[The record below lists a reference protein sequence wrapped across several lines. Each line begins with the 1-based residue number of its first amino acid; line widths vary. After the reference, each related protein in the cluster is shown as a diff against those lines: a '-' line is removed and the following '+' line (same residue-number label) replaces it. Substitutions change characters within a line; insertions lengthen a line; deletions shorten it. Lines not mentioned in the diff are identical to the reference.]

1 MFSLLLS
8 VLAQT
13 LVAPS
18 ADASSR
24 EAQDASTQAPS
35 TSSGGDAGVV
45 EPANSAAN
53 TASTASGAAR
63 SAPSPGASSGPT
75 GVSDPGPARRAP
87 FEFTAQI
94 VVGGGARFAPGAPA
108 PAGFFTLA
116 WRADMLFLRDT
127 PRSFGIGPAL
137 AVRLDHFADVVPSL
151 GASLLVPIHEALPL
165 VITPSFALRWD
176 GATWAPGA
184 SGRLF
189 WGVRSHNY
197 HGVYALSIGLWAE
210 ARHFFDPQGTTD
222 VAAGIDID
230 MQVFAIP
237 FVALYVELF
246 RRTRSN

>member
-1 MFSLLLS
+1 MLSILLS

-13 LVAPS
+13 MVAPE
-18 ADASSR
+18 ADAGP
-24 EAQDASTQAPS
+24 APVQSTQ
-35 TSSGGDAGVV
+35 
-45 EPANSAAN
+45 
-53 TASTASGAAR
+53 STASPP
-63 SAPSPGASSGPT
+63 SAPASN
-75 GVSDPGPARRAP
+75 GVVDPGPARRPP

-94 VVGGGARFAPGAPA
+94 VVGGGARFAPGAA
-108 PAGFFTLA
+108 SPAGFFALA
-116 WRADMLFLRDT
+116 WRADMLFLRHT

-151 GASLLVPIHEALPL
+151 GASLLLPVHEALPIVL
-165 VITPSFALRWD
+165 TPAFAMRWD
-176 GATWAPGA
+176 GATWAPGV

-222 VAAGIDID
+222 IAAGIDID